1 MLCEGYNLQQ
11 ANIKAI
17 DVFEV
22 LKDKFTPNKQTSSEP
37 TWKAGRRSNINMKRS
52 VTKISFENVPK
63 RLLRD
68 IISILGIDTCF
79 SLPRC
84 KADGGYLYQNLHNKN
99 LNKTLINDFQIF
111 KWFR

>member
-11 ANIKAI
+11 ASIKAI

-22 LKDKFTPNKQTSSEP
+22 LKAKFTPNKQTSSEP
-37 TWKAGRRSNINMKRS
+37 TWKAGRRSNINSS
-52 VTKISFENVPK
+52 VTKISFGNVPK

-84 KADGGYLYQNLHNKN
+84 KAAVGYLYQNFHIKN
-99 LNKTLINDFQIF
+99 LNKTLINDFQNF
-111 KWFR
+111 TWFR